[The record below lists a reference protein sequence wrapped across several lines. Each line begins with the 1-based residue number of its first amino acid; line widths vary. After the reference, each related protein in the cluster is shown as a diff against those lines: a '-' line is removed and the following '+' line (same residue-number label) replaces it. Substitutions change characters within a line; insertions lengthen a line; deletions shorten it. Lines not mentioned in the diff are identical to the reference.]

1 MANSKNLAQL
11 GLPLHACTC
20 TRKCKRLASTEAQ
33 NLCRQDADIL
43 GIFYI
48 DHNFGQ
54 DGRDDKKTLLLL
66 HGFPSSS
73 YDFAGAFW
81 QGLTT
86 HYSRI
91 IALDLLGYG
100 FSDKPRSRSE
110 KYSIMTEADIT
121 EGLLQYLAVEQAHI
135 LAHDIGDTVAQELL
149 ARFNDRAM
157 GASTGLSPSS
167 PLNILSLCFLNGGL
181 FPEQHR
187 ASTTQKILNNNVI
200 GPIVSSV
207 STYSM
212 FARSFSSTFG
222 PNTQPSRAFLQDTY
236 TSLQLNGGKLI
247 LPQLLKYMAER
258 RANRSRWVGAI
269 VHSKCKVGLI
279 NGPADPISGKHAAE
293 RYKELVSKP
302 WVYMLDYHIG
312 HYPHVE
318 APQAVLEGYQQFLD
332 HIKN

>member
-1 MANSKNLAQL
+1 M
-11 GLPLHACTC
+11 HAHAY
-20 TRKCKRLASTEAQ
+20 KRLASTQAQ
-33 NLCRQDADIL
+33 HTCRQDFTTS

-48 DHNFGQ
+48 DHNLSKGV
-54 DGRDDKKTLLLL
+54 RDNKKTLLLL

-81 QGLTT
+81 EGLTT

-91 IALDLLGYG
+91 ITLDLLGYG
-100 FSDKPRSRSE
+100 FSDKPRSPLE
-110 KYSIMTEADIT
+110 KYSIMTEADIS
-121 EGLLQYLAVEQAHI
+121 EGLLQYLAVEQVHI

-149 ARFNDRAM
+149 ARFNDRIM
-157 GASTGLSPSS
+157 GASTKLPHSTS
-167 PLNILSLCFLNGGL
+167 LKILSLCFLNGGL

-212 FARSFSSTFG
+212 FVSSFSSTFG
-222 PNTQPSRAFLQDTY
+222 PSTQPSQAFLQDTY
-236 TSLQLNGGKLI
+236 TSLQFNGGKSI

-269 VHSKCKVGLI
+269 VHSKCQIGLI